1 MTLLGIGLK
10 FTMTSC
16 IYMASVLAV
25 HFLWLSHLAIP
36 IPRALSLVF
45 GILFLI
51 IGVPVYL
58 IAGVTIHKYFHEG
71 KLATKGIYGYIRHP
85 IYGAWIIFVVPGV
98 VLTLNSLIGLTVP
111 IFMYLVFKIFI
122 VEEDKYLED
131 KFGEEFL
138 KYKKRVG
145 EIFPKFLTAHYD

>member
-1 MTLLGIGLK
+1 M
-10 FTMTSC
+10 
-16 IYMASVLAV
+16 
-25 HFLWLSHLAIP
+25 
-36 IPRALSLVF
+36 
-45 GILFLI
+45 
-51 IGVPVYL
+51 
-58 IAGVTIHKYFHEG
+58 
-71 KLATKGIYGYIRHP
+71 
-85 IYGAWIIFVVPGV
+85 
-98 VLTLNSLIGLTVP
+98 TLNSLIGLTVP

>member
-1 MTLLGIGLK
+1 MPKQKKKRMTLIGIGLK
-10 FTMTSC
+10 FTMISC
-16 IYMASVLAV
+16 IYMASVLGV
-25 HFLWLSHLAIP
+25 HFLWLSHLTIP

-45 GILFLI
+45 GILFVI
-51 IGVPVYL
+51 IGMPVYL
-58 IAGVTIHKYFHEG
+58 IA
-71 KLATKGIYGYIRHP
+71 
-85 IYGAWIIFVVPGV
+85 
-98 VLTLNSLIGLTVP
+98 GLTVP
-111 IFMYLVFKIFI
+111 IFMYVVFKIFI